1 MAIENTLTGL
11 LPIIYKAMDVVAR
24 EQIGFIPAVTIDAA
38 VSAAA
43 KGQTVRS
50 PVVGPAS
57 VIDVVPG
64 MTVPST
70 GAATLTYK
78 EMTLSNF
85 KAAEVVWTA
94 EQEKALGTN
103 FESIL
108 VDQFAQGFRAISNL
122 VEQDVAN
129 VAYLNAGYAYGIGG
143 AVANTSNT
151 PFGVANDLSDFAQ
164 LDKILNDTGAPK
176 DGRHLV
182 LGSTAMANL
191 KGKQSVLYKASE
203 AGTDQLLREGSVS
216 KIQGFW
222 MHDSNKVQSPTSG
235 SITANVALANVGE
248 TVISVSGTPAS
259 LVQGDVITIA
269 GDSTKYV
276 VASKTV
282 APNTVTL
289 NMPITKAVS
298 ANALISVVAASPR
311 NIALHKSAIVLAARP
326 PYINAK
332 GGQLLDST
340 EVTDPVSGITFLV
353 SEFAGYYGRRFEIAL
368 VWGAGLNKS
377 DFIAVSL

>member
-38 VSAAA
+38 VSADA

-64 MTVPST
+64 MTVLST

-151 PFGVANDLSDFAQ
+151 PFGVANDLSD
-164 LDKILNDTGAPK
+164 
-176 DGRHLV
+176 
-182 LGSTAMANL
+182 
-191 KGKQSVLYKASE
+191 
-203 AGTDQLLREGSVS
+203 
-216 KIQGFW
+216 
-222 MHDSNKVQSPTSG
+222 
-235 SITANVALANVGE
+235 
-248 TVISVSGTPAS
+248 
-259 LVQGDVITIA
+259 
-269 GDSTKYV
+269 
-276 VASKTV
+276 
-282 APNTVTL
+282 
-289 NMPITKAVS
+289 
-298 ANALISVVAASPR
+298 
-311 NIALHKSAIVLAARP
+311 
-326 PYINAK
+326 
-332 GGQLLDST
+332 
-340 EVTDPVSGITFLV
+340 
-353 SEFAGYYGRRFEIAL
+353 
-368 VWGAGLNKS
+368 
-377 DFIAVSL
+377 